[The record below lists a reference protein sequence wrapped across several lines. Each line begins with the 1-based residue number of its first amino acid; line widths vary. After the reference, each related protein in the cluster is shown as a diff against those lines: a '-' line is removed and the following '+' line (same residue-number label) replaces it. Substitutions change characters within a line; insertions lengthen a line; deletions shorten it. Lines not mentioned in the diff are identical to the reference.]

1 MIENKRALF
10 FSAILLAV
18 CMYLMF
24 PYPDN
29 QLIDATATFMSFPI
43 KTSQGFRLIGIAG
56 SILFVLALVLLAK
69 GLKKYHVRTILLVI
83 LLFTFSPKYLL
94 AFYQD
99 TLASGINAVTY
110 NGDGTCQFEERSEAL
125 LEGTCS
131 IVLKNRSNEPVTFA
145 LEFID
150 SNDLEDGMRMESL
163 MNTNGP
169 YPITIDAKQERRVN
183 LTELLDVS
191 AIPQHITNG
200 SSNRV
205 HIRLI
210 EPGKSRTL

>member
-1 MIENKRALF
+1 MIENKRAIL

-18 CMYLMF
+18 CMYLVL

-29 QLIDATATFMSFPI
+29 QLIDATAIFMSFPI
-43 KTSQGFRLIGIAG
+43 KTSHGFQIIGIAG

-69 GLKKYHVRTILLVI
+69 GLKKYHVRTIMLVI

-110 NGDGTCQFEERSEAL
+110 NGAGTCQFEARSEAL
-125 LEGTCS
+125 LKGTCS
-131 IVLKNRSNEPVTFA
+131 IVLKNRSSEPVSFA

-150 SNDLEDGMRMESL
+150 SNDLIDGMRME
-163 MNTNGP
+163 
-169 YPITIDAKQERRVN
+169 
-183 LTELLDVS
+183 
-191 AIPQHITNG
+191 
-200 SSNRV
+200 
-205 HIRLI
+205 
-210 EPGKSRTL
+210 

>member
-1 MIENKRALF
+1 MML
-10 FSAILLAV
+10 
-18 CMYLMF
+18 

-29 QLIDATATFMSFPI
+29 QLIDATTTFMSFPI
-43 KTSQGFRLIGIAG
+43 KTSQGFRFIGIAG

-69 GLKKYHVRTILLVI
+69 GLRKYHVRTILLVI
-83 LLFTFSPKYLL
+83 GLFTFSPKYLL

-110 NGDGTCQFEERSEAL
+110 DGEGTCQFEEKSEAL

-131 IVLKNRSNEPVTFA
+131 IVLRNRSKEPVTFA
-145 LEFID
+145 LEFIN
-150 SNDLEDGMRMESL
+150 SNDLEDGIRMQTL

-169 YPITIDAKQERRVN
+169 YQITIDAKQERRVN

-191 AIPQHITNG
+191 DIPQRITNG

-210 EPGKSRTL
+210 EPGKSRNL